1 MLDSSGNVILY
12 ESQRSQPVQGD
23 GKRGMISQLIEKVRT
38 KEDRK
43 KSPEDRERGQIP
55 RERSK
60 SDGRAEI
67 IRAKAALEEMQQ
79 TTVQRQPAGVAKMKG
94 TWTVFGFLS
103 KLHIFL
109 FLIFSEKRAKVRTRR

>member
-1 MLDSSGNVILY
+1 M
-12 ESQRSQPVQGD
+12 Q
-23 GKRGMISQLIEKVRT
+23 VRT

-43 KSPEDRERGQIP
+43 KSPEDRERGQVP

-79 TTVQRQPAGVAKMKG
+79 AQVQRQPAGVAKMKG
-94 TWTVFGFLS
+94 ESF
-103 KLHIFL
+103 
-109 FLIFSEKRAKVRTRR
+109 